1 MLFLETTTVGAIPA
15 ADGPGADEPPPSGW
29 SLEGAC
35 PCSWRTEEL
44 SASGVIGDPGG
55 ASEELGRKLFERLVG
70 SWERRLDALL
80 RSDWPPTSGRA

>member
-1 MLFLETTTVGAIPA
+1 
-15 ADGPGADEPPPSGW
+15 
-29 SLEGAC
+29 
-35 PCSWRTEEL
+35 
-44 SASGVIGDPGG
+44 VIGDPGG